1 MRIRKAAQLL
11 LRGRD
16 LGDERLVLRLDAYY
30 EQPHRRIAEIHAAM
44 HDIRPH
50 IICLSGVQH
59 TRLLAGALK
68 TLNERERDILV
79 ERRLKDNPATLED
92 LSHKYNISRERV
104 RQIEVR
110 SFEKLQKAMKTRV
123 AEQRAEASV
132 RAAAHTA
139 SAT

>member
-1 MRIRKAAQLL
+1 L

-16 LGDERLVLRLDAYY
+16 LGDERLVLRLDAHD

-68 TLNERERDILV
+68 GEGALDDVGDLV
-79 ERRLKDNPATLED
+79 GIGMNMPRR
-92 LSHKYNISRERV
+92 
-104 RQIEVR
+104 
-110 SFEKLQKAMKTRV
+110 
-123 AEQRAEASV
+123 
-132 RAAAHTA
+132 TA
-139 SAT
+139 LIGKV